1 MKRILI
7 IMVLAAICLSSFGQ
21 KQEEKKKF
29 QIKGQ
34 PIVTVFANYHAGI
47 GNANKES
54 GFALD
59 RAYLGYQFSLTEKLS
74 GKVVFDMGS
83 TKVSGSDLER
93 VAYIKNA
100 MLSLSLIHI

>member
-7 IMVLAAICLSSFGQ
+7 SVVLAAICLSSFGQ

-47 GNANKES
+47 G
-54 GFALD
+54 
-59 RAYLGYQFSLTEKLS
+59 
-74 GKVVFDMGS
+74 
-83 TKVSGSDLER
+83 
-93 VAYIKNA
+93 
-100 MLSLSLIHI
+100 LSLIHI